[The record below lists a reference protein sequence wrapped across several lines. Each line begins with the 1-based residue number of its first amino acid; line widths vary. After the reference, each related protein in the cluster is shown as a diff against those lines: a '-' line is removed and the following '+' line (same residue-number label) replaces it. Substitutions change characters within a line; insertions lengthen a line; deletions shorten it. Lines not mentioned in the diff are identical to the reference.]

1 MISITILS
9 SNAQIVSSQLA
20 TPQVEVAHQPTP
32 SKKNY
37 SII

>member
-20 TPQVEVAHQPTP
+20 TPQVEVAQPTP